1 MDYSEIE
8 KEFANYPVIRRNGD
22 VVKFEANKISNAI
35 SKAYIS
41 TYGSSILSRDSVRDQ
56 IHQLTMLVLFE
67 LKAKLKTM
75 QLTNTSELRV
85 VKKDIAKIQTAMTAA
100 KAN

>member
-1 MDYSEIE
+1 MNYTDLKDKSLQELTELLKE
-8 KEFANYPVIRRNGD
+8 KKV
-22 VVKFEANKISNAI
+22 
-35 SKAYIS
+35 
-41 TYGSSILSRDSVRDQ
+41 L
-56 IHQLTMLVLFE
+56 LFE

-85 VKKDIAKIQTAMTAA
+85 AKKDIAKIQTAITAA

>member
-1 MDYSEIE
+1 MNYTDLKDKNLTELQVLLKE
-8 KEFANYPVIRRNGD
+8 KKV
-22 VVKFEANKISNAI
+22 
-35 SKAYIS
+35 
-41 TYGSSILSRDSVRDQ
+41 L
-56 IHQLTMLVLFE
+56 LFE

-85 VKKDIAKIQTAMTAA
+85 AKKDIAKIQTAMTAL

>member
-1 MDYSEIE
+1 MNYTDLKDKNLNELQVLLKE
-8 KEFANYPVIRRNGD
+8 KKV
-22 VVKFEANKISNAI
+22 
-35 SKAYIS
+35 
-41 TYGSSILSRDSVRDQ
+41 L
-56 IHQLTMLVLFE
+56 LFE